1 MFYRKVDGQGL
12 ISIKYGENNK
22 DITWGRTLNVNLE
35 TLDMVISIINHHI
48 QEESKNEK
56 DDNSL

>member
-35 TLDMVISIINHHI
+35 TLDMVISMINHHI